1 MTATLESEAPTT
13 EHRSGRSDVSSGLVV
28 AVVGAVLLVFALH
41 IETTGKDL
49 GIGPRT
55 LPVALSVMLIVSGLL
70 LVGLGLRRVRVMGI
84 ERELMHYGDA
94 EDLGELVLPDEPPV
108 PPRRLVVVVAMFI
121 GYALIFIP
129 LGYMVST
136 ALYLAAMVTVIDRA
150 RWKRNLV
157 FAVLFAVI
165 VYYAFTRLLAVQL
178 PVGILG

>member
-1 MTATLESEAPTT
+1 
-13 EHRSGRSDVSSGLVV
+13 
-28 AVVGAVLLVFALH
+28 
-41 IETTGKDL
+41 
-49 GIGPRT
+49 
-55 LPVALSVMLIVSGLL
+55 
-70 LVGLGLRRVRVMGI
+70 
-84 ERELMHYGDA
+84 
-94 EDLGELVLPDEPPV
+94 VLPDEPPV

-150 RWKRNLV
+150 RWKRNLA